1 MYKSESFLL
10 FLLLLLLLFLFLL
23 PFLLLPF
30 LLHSLDAVFN
40 GDKLGAYPVTHFCIC
55 LEYPEDYQ
63 LDDFGDYQLFHGVL
77 GDALKF
83 PELFVVQCYGQV
95 EFFAILCEFFKMLA
109 KITHLSECQSIWVSI
124 KIPLQVPHRVAFASE
139 ACPCNRYTAAFLGAA
154 SRQR

>member
-40 GDKLGAYPVTHFCIC
+40 GDKLGAYPVTHFCVC

-109 KITHLSECQSIWVSI
+109 KIVS
-124 KIPLQVPHRVAFASE
+124 FANNGRKFRNGKAILLFFIIFVVDRLLPYARS
-139 ACPCNRYTAAFLGAA
+139 
-154 SRQR
+154 